1 MSSCIKILL
10 IVLVCTAGV
19 HAQVNKRSP
28 DPEHFKSSP
37 EQLVE
42 VRAESGDT
50 LITIAQR
57 HQIEPA
63 KLARLNH
70 LSVRSKLRPGRLLL
84 VPSDSNAKSSARN
97 SEESAQVIGKRIRLT
112 NGRSLLVDEA
122 WQKGTVVWF
131 SRGGVTQ
138 SLDGVAGIESV
149 FASGPTSDSRKPSP
163 VQPKDSKTP
172 PVKKSATFIHLIGGA
187 RFKVDDV
194 NETAAG
200 AWYSRGTLSVF
211 LDRERIAR
219 IERIEDGSMTT
230 GSNRDW
236 TSGNQ
241 KIDELIKTNGARFG
255 VDPYLVFCVIEQE
268 SHFKTRAVSPKGA
281 RGLMQLMPATAR
293 RLGVRRPFDPADN
306 IKGGTQYLR
315 ELMDLFSGEVNLVLA
330 SYNAGEGAVMKYGRS
345 VPPYR
350 ETREYVRRIGKRYGL
365 QGTTPSR
372 NNELPTPQR

>member
-1 MSSCIKILL
+1 MYSCIKILL
-10 IVLVCTAGV
+10 IVLVCLADV

-28 DPEHFKSSP
+28 NPERFNSP

-42 VRAESGDT
+42 VTVESGDT

-57 HQIEPA
+57 HQIAPA

-70 LSVRSKLRPGRLLL
+70 LSVRSKLRKGRRLL
-84 VPSDSNAKSSARN
+84 VPSESNSKSGATN
-97 SEESAQVIGKRIRLT
+97 SGSPGQVIGKRIKLI

-131 SRGGVTQ
+131 TRGGVTQ
-138 SLDGVAGIESV
+138 SLDGGVAGIESV
-149 FASGPTSDSRKPSP
+149 FASGPISESRKPSP
-163 VQPKDSKTP
+163 VQPKDSKTS
-172 PVKKSATFIHLIGGA
+172 PVKQSATFIHLMGGA

-211 LDRERIAR
+211 LARERIAR

-241 KIDELIKTNGARFG
+241 RIDELIKTNGTRFG
-255 VDPYLVFCVIEQE
+255 VDPYLIFCVIEQE

-372 NNELPTPQR
+372 NNELPAP